1 MKHQPFEEWLL
12 NETPLTPEQKRE
24 LDLHVRSC
32 VYCSALLETGAALRS
47 VKMVAPAEGFT
58 ARFQARLAE
67 RKLVERRR
75 RVWGSI
81 LFLAGGL
88 FFLLWLAAPS
98 LFRFLAS
105 PDVWIA
111 GLVEW
116 GIFLIT
122 TLLAMTQAGE
132 VLLHVIPGFVPPF
145 AWMIVISAFAGISL
159 IWSVSIWR
167 FTRVSARSVK

>member
-12 NETPLTPEQKRE
+12 NDTPLTLEQKRE

-32 VYCSALLETGAALRS
+32 AHCSALVETEMVLRS

-58 ARFQARLAE
+58 ARFQTRLAE
-67 RKLVERRR
+67 RRLADRRR

-88 FFLLWLAAPS
+88 TILAWLAGPS
-98 LFRFLAS
+98 IFRFLVS
-105 PDVWIA
+105 PEVWIA
-111 GLVEW
+111 AFVEW
-116 GIFLIT
+116 GIFLVT
-122 TLLAMTQAGE
+122 TLQAMSQAGE
-132 VLLHVIPGFVPPF
+132 VLLNVIPGFVPPF
-145 AWMIVISAFAGISL
+145 AWMILASALAGISL

-167 FTRVSARSVK
+167 FTRVPQGV